1 MHISKG
7 LIFRVYE
14 GLLCSVIINW
24 QLKTAKYLNK
34 YFTKDEIKLGN
45 KYLLHFSLEKSI
57 LKRDTTTHLLGWLKT
72 KKKKEKEK

>member
-1 MHISKG
+1 MHISKE

-14 GLLCSVIINW
+14 GLLCSVIIKW

-45 KYLLHFSLEKSI
+45 KQIFVTIFHQKNL
-57 LKRDTTTHLLGWLKT
+57 LKRDTITHLLGWLKI
-72 KKKKEKEK
+72 KKKKKAK

>member
-14 GLLCSVIINW
+14 GLLYSVIIINW
-24 QLKTAKYLNK
+24 QLRNSKYLNK

-45 KYLLHFSLEKSI
+45 K
-57 LKRDTTTHLLGWLKT
+57 
-72 KKKKEKEK
+72 